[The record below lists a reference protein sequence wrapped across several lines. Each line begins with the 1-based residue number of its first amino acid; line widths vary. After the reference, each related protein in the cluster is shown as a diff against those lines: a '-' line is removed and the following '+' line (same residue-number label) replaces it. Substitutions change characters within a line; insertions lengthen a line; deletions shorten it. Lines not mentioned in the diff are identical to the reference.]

1 MDRIS
6 PQGARS
12 CNPASSYLGSREPW
26 RREPS
31 SGEAPPCPARPSQP
45 RPWKLLPPFSQLAAN
60 ASGATD
66 QVTPQNC
73 SEEGRASSLSLAQL
87 LPGSPSPLKSAQRRL
102 LLAICCQWLEKPN
115 INTAANAHPSFLPPP
130 PQIWAL
136 SPLLLPF
143 ILTHLSFGSRQWVFL
158 EGWVAGGRLSCRGSQ
173 PTGGNVPLGM
183 LGSLRSLGN
192 RGLGTDRTHN
202 IPGSRSSG
210 VIQLLFLCNS
220 KCVRGI
226 TARGIKKRLNIFIL
240 KLKEPM

>member
-1 MDRIS
+1 MGFLHREHVPVILPHPTWVATS
-6 PQGARS
+6 PGEESPALEKPPYAQPCRASLVHRS
-12 CNPASSYLGSREPW
+12 CF
-26 RREPS
+26 
-31 SGEAPPCPARPSQP
+31 
-45 RPWKLLPPFSQLAAN
+45 PPFSQLAAN

-66 QVTPQNC
+66 QVIPQNC
-73 SEEGRASSLSLAQL
+73 SSSLPLTQL

-102 LLAICCQWLEKPN
+102 LLAICCQRLEKPN
-115 INTAANAHPSFLPPP
+115 INTAANAYSSFPPPP

-136 SPLLLPF
+136 SPLLLTF

-158 EGWVAGGRLSCRGSQ
+158 EGWVAGGRLRCRGSQ

-192 RGLGTDRTHN
+192 RGLGTDHTHN
-202 IPGSRSSG
+202 IPSSRSSG